1 MRKELRIK
9 FKNEEGV
16 DGGGLVREFFDLL
29 VSEITDTKNKLFID
43 TGTYFRPYSR

>member
-16 DGGGLVREFFDLL
+16 DGGGLVREFFDMFIT
-29 VSEITDTKNKLFID
+29 EITD
-43 TGTYFRPYSR
+43 